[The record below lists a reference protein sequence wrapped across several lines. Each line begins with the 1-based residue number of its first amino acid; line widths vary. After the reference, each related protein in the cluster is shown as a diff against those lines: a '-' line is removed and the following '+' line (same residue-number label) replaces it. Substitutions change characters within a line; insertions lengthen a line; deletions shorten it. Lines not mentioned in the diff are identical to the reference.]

1 MSTDVLTNRGAT
13 AGTTAST
20 SVDTQHAAIARIV
33 GVLYL
38 VQMTSAIFGEVFVRS
53 RLIVPRDAVQ
63 TAANIAAS
71 ERLFRFSIVTDLF
84 TYAAVIVLFWGLY
97 VILKPVNRNVAL
109 LGVLF
114 RVVENAILA
123 ACTLTAFIA
132 LRFLSGP
139 VTYLQ
144 AFDAAQLQALA
155 RVFLSVYGLGLS
167 IGFVFCGLGSA
178 VFSYVWLKSGY
189 IPRALAWLGIFAS
202 LLLTFMTM
210 VTMIFP
216 GVYAALG
223 MTYMVPMFFYEV
235 GLGLWLLIKG
245 LKTPQIESTELSSNL

>member
-1 MSTDVLTNRGAT
+1 MSVDVSTDGRAT
-13 AGTTAST
+13 T
-20 SVDTQHAAIARIV
+20 SGSSANITPTQHATAKVV
-33 GVLYL
+33 GALYV
-38 VQMTSAIFGEVFVRS
+38 VQMTTAIFGEVFVRS

-97 VILKPVNRNVAL
+97 VILKPVNRNAAL

-114 RVVENAILA
+114 RVVENSIVAVT
-123 ACTLTAFIA
+123 TLTAFIA

-189 IPRALAWLGIFAS
+189 IPRALALLGIFAS
-202 LLLTFMTM
+202 LLLTLMTLATM
-210 VTMIFP
+210 VFP
-216 GVYAALG
+216 AVYATLG

-235 GLGLWLLIKG
+235 GLGLWLLVKG
-245 LKTPQIESTELSSNL
+245 LRTPHTEGT